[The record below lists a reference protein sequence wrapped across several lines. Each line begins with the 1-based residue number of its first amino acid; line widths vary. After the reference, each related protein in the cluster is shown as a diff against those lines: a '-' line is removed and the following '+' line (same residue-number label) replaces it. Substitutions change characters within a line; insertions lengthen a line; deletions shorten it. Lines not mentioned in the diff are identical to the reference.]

1 LFLNANF
8 LKLFADSIYI
18 LGGNDGTG
26 ILNVVELYSPSNG
39 GQIVGPMPKADS
51 VFCATVIGK

>member
-1 LFLNANF
+1 MLI
-8 LKLFADSIYI
+8 LKLFTDSIYI

-26 ILNVVELYSPSNG
+26 ILNIVELYSPTNG